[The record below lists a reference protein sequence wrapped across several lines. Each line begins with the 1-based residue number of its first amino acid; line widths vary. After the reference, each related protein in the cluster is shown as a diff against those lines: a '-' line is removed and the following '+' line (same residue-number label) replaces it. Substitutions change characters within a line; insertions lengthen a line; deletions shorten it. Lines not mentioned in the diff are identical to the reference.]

1 MDELEQNK
9 DEKPLAPSAEGQP
22 DNQDQQE
29 NPSEVQNDDLD
40 GAEDYANWEEDPYD
54 YEEDPSW
61 QKEPVKN
68 DTFAEESDE
77 DGSNMTLLE
86 HLEAFRWT
94 LIYSLI
100 GFVIG
105 AGVVGIFL
113 GDISRFIQYPLSWA
127 YGSAEL
133 ARQNLITYRPM
144 GVFTVL
150 LQVVFLGGFILSMPF
165 MLYVLARFIA
175 PALNERELRVVKPC
189 CVASIVLFLLGVLF
203 SFFIVLPMTLAVSIR
218 FNRFFGFDLLF
229 AASEYYSLVVW
240 FSLAMGMFFQFPL
253 IILLLVFMEVVTTQ
267 MLKAFRRHV
276 FLGLVIFAALIT
288 PGGDPIS
295 LLIMTAPMYGFYE
308 LSMLIGRRIE
318 RNKMQAADIS
328 T

>member
-1 MDELEQNK
+1 MAGEDK
-9 DEKPLAPSAEGQP
+9 
-22 DNQDQQE
+22 DNQDSPYDPYEDWQG
-29 NPSEVQNDDLD
+29 DDGCFEEEMERDTGDAEDD
-40 GAEDYANWEEDPYD
+40 GAGM
-54 YEEDPSW
+54 
-61 QKEPVKN
+61 
-68 DTFAEESDE
+68 TF
-77 DGSNMTLLE
+77 LE

-100 GFVIG
+100 AFVVGAGFVAIFIG
-105 AGVVGIFL
+105 Q
-113 GDISRFIQYPLSWA
+113 ISNLIQMPLANA
-127 YGSAEL
+127 YGSLEL

-150 LQVVFLGGFILSMPF
+150 LQVVFLGGFILSLPF
-165 MLYVLARFIA
+165 ILYMLARFVA
-175 PALNERELRVVKPC
+175 PALTEKELRVVKPC
-189 CVASIVLFLLGVLF
+189 CLSSVILFLLGVAF
-203 SFFIVLPMTLAVSIR
+203 SFFVVLPMTLAVSVR

-240 FSLAMGMFFQFPL
+240 FSLAMGFFFQFPL
-253 IILLLVFMEVVTTQ
+253 IILLLVYMEVVTTA

-308 LSMLIGRRIE
+308 FSMIIGRRIE
-318 RNKMQAADIS
+318 RRKMLAAEM
-328 T
+328 